1 VPRPNWAAMATNPWR
16 VVASFSAMA
25 MAMALASP
33 SAHADGPPP
42 AGPCD
47 QLVPYLRESLAGPVP
62 QPAINFEREY
72 RDWERSLE
80 HRLVSLRSGTP
91 PTYLSRVTPACLA
104 ETRRAAAPE
113 AAAAARAWAQRSE
126 PGWIDRGRALLC
138 AMQDPASLGEVAG
151 WMAVPGHAVAPAVC
165 ASALA
170 TWPGAESVRG
180 AVFEQAVRKRP
191 ASFGRW
197 EIAAAFVAAAH
208 AMGTPELREQMV
220 PVLVAANVHHAI
232 GYDRLRDAV
241 CPDDG
246 TMSEARRSACVTLPA
261 EGEDGWRRDEEPR
274 KAVAKGIMTA
284 VFAGAVTAAF
294 VERNHDA
301 GRAIATGSGAPMG
314 AMIGAVVLGVAVG
327 AATGSDPIR
336 RAESPGV
343 KALIQGGFLVGALA
357 GGVAGGLVAHALA
370 ASPAARGPVTA
381 VALAPMYATLVLTV
395 SFE

>member
-1 VPRPNWAAMATNPWR
+1 MATNLRW
-16 VVASFSAMA
+16 VVASFSAL
-25 MAMALASP
+25 ALAAP
-33 SAHADGPPP
+33 SAHAEGPP
-42 AGPCD
+42 AGGPCE

-62 QPAINFEREY
+62 LPEINFEREY

-80 HRLVSLRSGTP
+80 YRLVSLRSGTP
-91 PTYLSRVTPACLA
+91 PGYLARVTPACRA

-113 AAAAARAWAQRSE
+113 AAAVARAWTQRAE

-138 AMQDPASLGEVAG
+138 TMQDPGSLGQVAG
-151 WMAVPGHAVAPAVC
+151 WVAVPGHAVAPAVC
-165 ASALA
+165 ADALA

-180 AVFEQAVRKRP
+180 PIFEQAVRRRP
-191 ASFGRW
+191 ASLFGRW
-197 EIAAAFVAAAH
+197 EIAAAFVAAAN

-232 GYDRLRDAV
+232 GYDRLREAV
-241 CPDDG
+241 CRDDG
-246 TMSEARRSACVTLPA
+246 TMSGARRSACLTLPA

-274 KAVAKGIMTA
+274 RAVAKGVMTA
-284 VFAGAVTAAF
+284 VFAGAVTAAV
-294 VERNHDA
+294 VERNHEA
-301 GRAIATGSGAPMG
+301 GRAIATGSGAPLG
-314 AMIGAVVLGVAVG
+314 AVIGAVVLGATVGAAVS

-336 RAESPGV
+336 RPEPPGV

-357 GGVAGGLVAHALA
+357 GGVAGGLVAHSLA

-381 VALAPMYATLVLTV
+381 LALAPMYATLVLTV